1 MERIPEPELMSDKAQ
16 AEAYAYADFEEPHS
30 QIIELFKAEFPQVEI
45 DSPIL
50 DLGCGP
56 GDVTFR
62 FARSFPD
69 VQINAVDGSAAM
81 IELAAKRLADE
92 NDVGSKIH
100 FIEGLIPGETIPM
113 ANYGLIISTSF
124 LHHLHDPSV
133 LWDSIHRYAQC
144 GTIIFVCDLFRP
156 ESREEAMQIVNK
168 YAAKEPEIMKKD
180 FNNSLLAAFEPDDI
194 QQQLTSACLSELSV
208 KVVSDR
214 HVIVYGEKV

>member
-1 MERIPEPELMSDKAQ
+1 MERILEPELMCDKVQ

-30 QIIELFKAEFPQVEI
+30 RIIELFKTEFPHAEI
-45 DSPIL
+45 DCSIL

-62 FARSFPD
+62 FARCFPD
-69 VQINAVDGSAAM
+69 VRIDAIDGSAAM
-81 IELAAKRLADE
+81 IELAIKRQADE
-92 NDVGSKIH
+92 NDVGKKIN
-100 FIEGLIPGETIPM
+100 FIEGFIPCEAIPM

-124 LHHLHDPSV
+124 LHHLHDSSV
-133 LWDSIHRYAQC
+133 LWDSIHKYAQC
-144 GTIIFVCDLFRP
+144 ETIIFVCDLFRP

-168 YAAKEPEIMKKD
+168 YSANEPEVMKKD
-180 FNNSLLAAFEPDDI
+180 FYNSLLAAFKPDEI
-194 QQQLTSACLSELSV
+194 EQQLSSACLSELSV